1 MDKPANLLVSSA
13 EWQLIRQILQA
24 QLPGYPVWAFGS
36 RVNGPCK
43 AFSDLDLA
51 IISQQP
57 LPLNLMAAVAE
68 AFSDSDL
75 PYKVDLL
82 GHYRT
87 LQLHRRISA
96 HGYRPSGWWCKN
108 SL

>member
-13 EWQLIRQILQA
+13 EWQIIRQILQA

-51 IISQQP
+51 VISEKP

-68 AFSDSDL
+68 AFSDSNL
-75 PYKVDLL
+75 PFKVDLL
-82 GHYRT
+82 DFATTSADFRARVQARRLV
-87 LQLHRRISA
+87 LQ
-96 HGYRPSGWWCKN
+96 
-108 SL
+108 